1 MASFGNKDKI
11 WIKKEE
17 HKVTF
22 DIKIPMPKGAVFAMY
37 LKHLNLEE
45 TVNMAAEIKK
55 ITIQQAHEQL
65 GHIGKDAKTLNRT
78 LTPGLMSPCEAC
90 AVGKAR
96 QHNLPKDPE
105 KPMADGKF

>member
-65 GHIGKDAKTLNRT
+65 GHIGTAAILD
-78 LTPGLMSPCEAC
+78 GLMIVEVNGQLASHFEHFAGKNPKC
-90 AVGKAR
+90 AGY
-96 QHNLPKDPE
+96 
-105 KPMADGKF
+105 